1 MKTSPNG
8 ASGPL
13 RPEDFLPPLMRWWEH
28 IEQAGGPPASQKC
41 PGGYFVTGGDASL
54 TYTMS
59 GATLSACFSMVAHYA
74 LAQATRQQKRHMRRD
89 GYSLSA
95 IAPLVEKVE
104 VRS

>member
-1 MKTSPNG
+1 MKTSPDG

-13 RPEDFLPPLMRWWEH
+13 RPEDFVPPVMRWWEH
-28 IEQAGGPPASQKC
+28 IEQAGGPTAKQKC

-59 GATLSACFSMVAHYA
+59 GTTLSACFSMVAHYA
-74 LAQATRQQKRHMRRD
+74 LVQASRHEKRSMKRD
-89 GYSLSA
+89 GFSLSA
-95 IAPLVEKVE
+95 IVPLVGKVE